1 MSRAT
6 EIYPLKRMVERELEK
21 IKLDPRNSES
31 LYKYYHARVA
41 EGISLARI
49 CKCLNT
55 LRQISRILGKSFE
68 EATKDDFVR
77 VISEVESS
85 SLAGWTKRDYK
96 TILKH
101 FYKWL
106 RNWEDGSPP
115 EVRWIKKSGNVEN
128 KNPILP
134 KDLLT
139 AEEKTALLNATLNQ
153 RDRAFLEVLMESG
166 RRPEEILT
174 LHAKS
179 IEFDEIG
186 AKLFING
193 KVGND
198 TVRIISS
205 ATALAMWLENH
216 PLKKEKDFPVWI
228 GFGYSNR
235 MEQLSHAAAL
245 ALLKKIAKR
254 AGLKKRIFFY
264 LFRHT
269 RIDESQGLLTEPM
282 QCMMFGWKFGS
293 QMPATYFK
301 RYGKHI
307 DNAQIMMN
315 GKTPQQKST
324 AVEKPKTCIIC
335 KTENS
340 AVSKFCCRCG
350 KSLEIKFGVNLED
363 REIKM
368 KEMLHALITD
378 PVELENLR
386 SYLAER
392 RHEKES
398 T

>member
-6 EIYPLKRMVERELEK
+6 EIYPLKKMVERELEK
-21 IKLDPRNSES
+21 IKSDNHNSGS

-68 EATKDDFVR
+68 DSTKDDFVR
-77 VISEVESS
+77 VISKVESS
-85 SLAGWTKRDYK
+85 GLSGWTKRDYK

-128 KNPILP
+128 KRPIHP

-139 AEEKTALLNATLNQ
+139 TEEKAALLNAVLNQ

-174 LHAKS
+174 LHS
-179 IEFDEIG
+179 QDVEFDDIG
-186 AKLFING
+186 AKLFVNG
-193 KVGND
+193 KVGRD
-198 TVRIISS
+198 TVRVISS
-205 ATALAMWLENH
+205 STALAMWLENH
-216 PLKKEKDFPVWI
+216 PLKKEADFPVWV
-228 GFGYSNR
+228 GFGHSNK
-235 MEQLSHAAAL
+235 MKQLSHAAAL

-254 AGLKKRIFFY
+254 AGLNKRVFFY

-307 DNAQIMMN
+307 DNAQILMN
-315 GKTPQQKST
+315 GKTPDQKSLS
-324 AVEKPKTCIIC
+324 VEKPKTCIIC

-340 AVSKFCCRCG
+340 AASKFCSRCG
-350 KSLEIKFGVNLED
+350 KSLDIHFGVDLED
-363 REIKM
+363 REMKI

-378 PVELENLR
+378 PKELENLR
-386 SYLAER
+386 KYLAER
-392 RHEKES
+392 HHANA
-398 T
+398 